1 MLDKSIPY
9 RDIIMRADGVSPGF
23 SLKLPENIQIKTYD
37 TGDEKEWAAIETSV
51 GEFDC
56 LLRAE
61 ERFAKDF
68 LCVPSEARR
77 RCFFALSP
85 QGVYAGTCSAWFDK
99 TGENE
104 TGLLHWFAV
113 RPEYQGM
120 GVGTA
125 LLKRVMQFFVE
136 EDTFP
141 VFLHTQT
148 WSHKAIRLYM
158 KAGFY
163 MLKDAAFQRNEND
176 FEQAVSIL
184 RSVVPPDMLQ
194 KWIDASR

>member
-9 RDIIMRADGVSPGF
+9 RDIIMRADRVSSDF
-23 SLKLPENIQIKTYD
+23 SLRLPENVSIKTYD

-56 LLRAE
+56 VIKAE

-68 LCVPSEARR
+68 LGIPSEARR

-85 QGVYAGTCSAWFDK
+85 QGEYAGTCSAWFER
-99 TGENE
+99 TGKNE

-120 GVGTA
+120 GIGTA

-136 EDTFP
+136 ENTFP
-141 VFLHTQT
+141 VYLHTQT
-148 WSHKAIRLYM
+148 WSHKAIRLYV
-158 KAGFY
+158 KAGFCI
-163 MLKDAAFQRNEND
+163 LKDAAFYKNGND
-176 FEQAVSIL
+176 YEQAVTIL
-184 RSVVPPDMLQ
+184 RSVVPADMLQ